1 MTVPAWVLVACVAAV
16 ACAEEGY
23 KKAKKERVLGVG
35 LGVFLLAF
43 FFFSMCGLCWIGTL
57 LPEERNEQWIFNL
70 VGTLVFVIV
79 ALILFLADERP
90 QYVSREKTVRGFDD
104 NFIGLVIVS
113 LFMLAVTGFA
123 LGAVLCYHVCAPI
136 EAPVLKRTLHGHRTG
151 QGRKRVIQCRFNVGV
166 LEAIPERV
174 ASTL

>member
-1 MTVPAWVLVACVAAV
+1 MP
-16 ACAEEGY
+16 EE
-23 KKAKKERVLGVG
+23 KK
-35 LGVFLLAF
+35 
-43 FFFSMCGLCWIGTL
+43 
-57 LPEERNEQWIFNL
+57 ERNEQWIFNL

-136 EAPVLKRTLHGHRTG
+136 EAPVLKRALHGHRAGTFETS
-151 QGRKRVIQCRFNVGV
+151 GRCVQMQPTF
-166 LEAIPERV
+166 AP
-174 ASTL
+174 